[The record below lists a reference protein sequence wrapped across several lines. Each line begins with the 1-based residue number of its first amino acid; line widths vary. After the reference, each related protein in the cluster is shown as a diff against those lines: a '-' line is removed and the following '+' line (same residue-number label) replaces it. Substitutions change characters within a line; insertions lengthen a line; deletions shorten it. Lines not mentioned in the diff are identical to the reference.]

1 MYALFQGYWGSR
13 KQLGVIFRTLGARVV
28 SLDSVY
34 GGKRSFGVR
43 LAACGVQCGFGWRG
57 KSRARG
63 RAATS
68 NYLIARRAFA
78 AGNSLR
84 STGQNVEVDLDRAGS
99 AGLSP
104 PVCSTPCL

>member
-1 MYALFQGYWGSR
+1 MISR
-13 KQLGVIFRTLGARVV
+13 QVKLLVV

-57 KSRARG
+57 KSRARD

-78 AGNSLR
+78 AGNFLR

-99 AGLSP
+99 VGLSP